1 MQKIAPSASDLV
13 GDNRA
18 KRTKRDRRNTQI
30 SAAAL
35 LGAVFLGVF
44 TEYFSQN
51 DIDEVLHMAE
61 QRKQTLEA
69 RYVTEK
75 LLAEIKDEQSS
86 VREFLRTGSEEDLL
100 PFEAARLEQIHDI
113 GVLKNAGVASAP
125 ANYQWQTLDELSQ
138 QRESM
143 STRAIAERRT
153 KSSNAGFI
161 QTALEG
167 DKENLKKIQ
176 AEIASL
182 ETYQLAQVAMFN
194 KRIIELHLETVR
206 KEWVSSLFS
215 GFLIFGAGIAL
226 ITQRL
231 RRLRLEQIVFD
242 HNLFLEQRVAERT
255 RALAVA
261 RDQIQRFAQELNRNI
276 EIERKRISREVHDQL
291 GQVFTALKLI
301 LHSIAPGSL
310 EREQQDA
317 LDEALR
323 TGIETTRRIA
333 AELRPPLL
341 DDLGFAA
348 ATNQYLTNFLRSS
361 KIQVELDIQDDHL
374 LSSAEAVQLFR
385 ILQEASTNLVKH
397 AQASTVSIHGAANA
411 TSYILTIDDN
421 GVGIDNAKIRQG
433 SLGLINIFE
442 RASLIAGNAV
452 VSRRS
457 AGGTRVQIEMPLTK
471 RHMSDTNTSEGD
483 AMLADNHAK

>member
-69 RYVTEK
+69 RYLTEK
-75 LLAEIKDEQSS
+75 LLAEVKDEQSS

-100 PFEAARLEQIHDI
+100 PFEAARLEQNHDI

-125 ANYQWQTLDELSQ
+125 LNFQWQTLDELSQ
-138 QRESM
+138 QRRLM
-143 STRAIAERRT
+143 STKAIAERRT
-153 KSSNAGFI
+153 LPTNDVA
-161 QTALEG
+161 QHTALEG

-176 AEIASL
+176 TEIDSL
-182 ETYQLAQVAMFN
+182 ETYQLAQVEMFN
-194 KRIIELHLETVR
+194 KRIIELHIETVR

-255 RALAVA
+255 SALAVA

-348 ATNQYLTNFLRSS
+348 ATSQYLTNFLRAS
-361 KIQVELDIQDDHL
+361 KIQVKLDIQDDHL

-385 ILQEASTNLVKH
+385 ILQEACTNLVKH
-397 AQASTVSIHGAANA
+397 AQASVVVIHGAANA
-411 TSYILTIDDN
+411 TSYILTIEDN
-421 GVGIDNAKIRQG
+421 GVGIDSTKIRQG

-442 RASLIAGNAV
+442 RASLVAGNAV

-457 AGGTRVQIEMPLTK
+457 EGGTRVQIDMPLTNK
-471 RHMSDTNTSEGD
+471 GRSSASKQVGG
-483 AMLADNHAK
+483 APLVADHVN